1 MGTLRHYEKQGLLQ
15 PEYLDEKTGYRYYS
29 IRQFEVLN
37 TICYLRVLDFPLS
50 EITDFL
56 NNRDLPVIEE
66 KLIAQKQ
73 LIREKIAELTQ
84 IEKKIDRRLC
94 QFSDARCSRL
104 DEIEHAMIPE
114 SRIVRVCDRLH
125 HLDVNGFSREITL
138 IDEGVTRDPEKYA
151 TEISIPVKESAI

>member
-1 MGTLRHYEKQGLLQ
+1 MKKDGRELFRIGEVAKMFHLSMGTLRHYEKQGLLQ

-50 EITDFL
+50 EIADFL

-94 QFSDARCSRL
+94 QFSGAADSRL
-104 DEIEHAMIPE
+104 DEIEQQALWHCHH
-114 SRIVRVCDRLH
+114 RRLRVIL
-125 HLDVNGFSREITL
+125 
-138 IDEGVTRDPEKYA
+138 
-151 TEISIPVKESAI
+151 